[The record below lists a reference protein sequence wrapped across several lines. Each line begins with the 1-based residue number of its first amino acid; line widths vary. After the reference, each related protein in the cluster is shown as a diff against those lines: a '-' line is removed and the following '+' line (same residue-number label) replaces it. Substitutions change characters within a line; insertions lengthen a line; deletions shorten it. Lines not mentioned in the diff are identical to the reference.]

1 MMLEILE
8 ISLICQNVKKQSIF
22 KKKSIC
28 IIFFFSVVILY
39 TVQFRWRKYLIGR
52 MLHLFFHLY
61 KRRIFQ
67 HHLGA
72 NLKNH

>member
-39 TVQFRWRKYLIGR
+39 TVQYIQEEDFPAPQIGGQFEKPLTPVGQQR
-52 MLHLFFHLY
+52 GM
-61 KRRIFQ
+61 
-67 HHLGA
+67 GE
-72 NLKNH
+72 